1 MDSSESFERAQ
12 FLLHCN
18 RSQHTPLR
26 RTRIP
31 GKAHLFS
38 KLNQL
43 GGESVPPHCF
53 AVKHRVAESVTDIA
67 SPRAFSAN
75 PD

>member
-1 MDSSESFERAQ
+1 
-12 FLLHCN
+12 
-18 RSQHTPLR
+18 
-26 RTRIP
+26 
-31 GKAHLFS
+31 LFS